1 MKDRAQSQILPLAPT
16 VPPLQWETLLLELS
30 ATFVDIPADQVDS
43 AIESGL
49 RRIVEALGIERSGFG
64 EMSADQSKFV
74 ITHSYEVPGVPPS
87 PRMIVDEQ
95 MPWFAK
101 KIRHGNALR
110 LVRLP
115 DDLPAEATAERA
127 YCSQSGLK
135 SHLTIPLK
143 EMGLVVAGIG
153 FNSFH
158 SYRDWPDA
166 LIQRLRLVGEVFTH
180 ALARKRADEKLRDA
194 FATIS
199 NTEQELR
206 RQHAQLASIYHT
218 APVGLA
224 FVDTAL
230 RYVTI
235 NDYLAALNGLPAESH
250 VGQTVGQV
258 HPADLARTTEH
269 IYRQVIAT
277 GRPVIDVEVKRT
289 TSSGT
294 ERSWLASHYPVKN
307 RRGRV
312 LGVSTVVQEISERKQ
327 LQQATRELVHASRLA
342 VAGELTASIAHE
354 INQPLGAI
362 LSNIDAA
369 EMLLSSSPASL
380 DEVRQILDEIRRDD
394 LRASEVIRR
403 LRTLLCK
410 REMEIQPVD
419 LNHVVSEVVWLTRV
433 ESDHRGVELKTELAG
448 DLPAVRGDKVHLQ
461 QVILNLFLNAHDAM
475 ADTRER
481 KQLTV
486 RTVCNGDVV
495 IEVSDT
501 GPGIL
506 PEQLPRIFDP
516 FFSTKKDGMGIGLSI
531 TRSLVESHGGR
542 IWAENNPGGGAS
554 FRFTLPTERD
564 RTRAQSPTTENDVLG
579 TCL

>member
-1 MKDRAQSQILPLAPT
+1 MNGKVQGQILSLAPP
-16 VPPLQWETLLLELS
+16 VPPLQWETLLLEVS
-30 ATFVDIPADQVDS
+30 ATFVDIPADQIDS
-43 AIESGL
+43 EIEAAL
-49 RRIVEALGIERSGFG
+49 RQIVEALGIERSGFG

-74 ITHSYEVPGVPPS
+74 VTHSYEVPGVPPS

-95 MPWFAK
+95 MPWFAN
-101 KIRHGNALR
+101 KIRQGDALP

-143 EMGLVVAGIG
+143 EMGLVVAAIG
-153 FNSFH
+153 FNSFR
-158 SYRDWPDA
+158 SYRDWPDE

-194 FATIS
+194 FAALS

-206 RQHAQLASIYHT
+206 GQHAQLASIYHT

-224 FVDTAL
+224 FVDAEL

-235 NDYLAALNGLPAESH
+235 NDYLAAMNGFPAEAH
-250 VGQTVGQV
+250 VGQFVSQV
-258 HPADLARTTEH
+258 LPADLARTIEP

-277 GRPVIDVEVKRT
+277 GQPVVDVEVKGT
-289 TSSGT
+289 TASRT

-312 LGVSTVVQEISERKQ
+312 LGVNTVVQEISERKQ
-327 LQQATRELVHASRLA
+327 LEQATRELAHASRLA

-369 EMLLSSSPASL
+369 EMLLSSFPESL
-380 DEVRQILDEIRRDD
+380 DEVCQILDEIRRDD

-410 REMEIQPVD
+410 REMEIQSVD
-419 LNHVVSEVVWLTRV
+419 LNLVVSEVVWLTRV
-433 ESDHRGVELKTELAG
+433 ESDHRGVELTTELAG

-461 QVILNLFLNAHDAM
+461 QVFLNLFLNALEAM

-486 RTVCNGDVV
+486 RTVCNGDAV
-495 IEVSDT
+495 IEVRDT
-501 GPGIL
+501 GPGIS

-554 FRFTLPTERD
+554 FRFTLPTDRD
-564 RTRAQSPTTENDVLG
+564 RARAQSPIAENAVLG
-579 TCL
+579 MCL

>member
-1 MKDRAQSQILPLAPT
+1 MNDSAPSQNLPLAPT

-30 ATFVDIPADQVDS
+30 ATFVDLPADQIDS
-43 AIESGL
+43 EIESALGQ
-49 RRIVEALGIERSGFG
+49 IVEALGIERSGFG

-95 MPWFAK
+95 MPWFAQ
-101 KIRHGNALR
+101 KIRHGDALR
-110 LVRLP
+110 LARLP
-115 DDLPAEATAERA
+115 DDLPAEAAAERA

-143 EMGLVVAGIG
+143 ERGLVVAGIG

-158 SYRDWPDA
+158 SYRDWPDE

-180 ALARKRADEKLRDA
+180 ALARKRAHEKLCDA
-194 FATIS
+194 FAALSETG
-199 NTEQELR
+199 EELR
-206 RQHAQLASIYHT
+206 TQHAQLASIYHT

-224 FVDTAL
+224 FVDAAL

-235 NDYLAALNGLPAESH
+235 NDYLAAWNGRPAEAH

-258 HPADLARTTEH
+258 LPADLTRMIEP

-277 GRPVIDVEVKRT
+277 GRPVVDVEVKRT

-307 RRGRV
+307 LQGRV

-362 LSNIDAA
+362 LSNVDAA
-369 EMLLSSSPASL
+369 EMLLSSSTASL

-403 LRTLLCK
+403 LRMLLCK

-419 LNHVVSEVVWLTRV
+419 LNLVVTEVVWLTRV

-461 QVILNLFLNAHDAM
+461 QVFLNLFLNALDAM

-486 RTVCNGDVV
+486 RTVCKGDAV

-516 FFSTKKDGMGIGLSI
+516 FFSTKKDGMGIGLSL

-554 FRFTLPTERD
+554 FRFTLPTDRD
-564 RTRAQSPTTENDVLG
+564 RARA
-579 TCL
+579 

>member
-1 MKDRAQSQILPLAPT
+1 MNDRAPSQILPLAPT

-30 ATFVDIPADQVDS
+30 ATFVDLPADQIDS
-43 AIESGL
+43 EIESAL
-49 RRIVEALGIERSGFG
+49 RQIVEALGIERSGFG
-64 EMSADQSKFV
+64 QMSADQSQFV
-74 ITHSYEVPGVPPS
+74 VTHSYEVPGVPPS

-101 KIRHGNALR
+101 KIRQGDVLR

-143 EMGLVVAGIG
+143 AMGLVVAGLG

-158 SYRDWPDA
+158 SYRDWPDE

-194 FATIS
+194 FAALS
-199 NTEQELR
+199 NAEQELR

-224 FVDTAL
+224 FVDASL

-235 NDYLAALNGLPAESH
+235 NDYLAAWNGLPAEAH
-250 VGQTVGQV
+250 VGQSVGQV
-258 HPADLARTTEH
+258 LPADLARTVEP
-269 IYRQVIAT
+269 IYRHVIAT
-277 GRPVIDVEVKRT
+277 GQAVIDVEVKRT
-289 TSSGT
+289 TASGT
-294 ERSWLASHYPVKN
+294 ERSWLASRYPVKN
-307 RRGRV
+307 RQGRV
-312 LGVSTVVQEISERKQ
+312 LGVSTVVQEISERRQ
-327 LQQATRELVHASRLA
+327 LQQATRELAHASRLA

-362 LSNIDAA
+362 LSNVDAA

-380 DEVRQILDEIRRDD
+380 DEVRQILDEIRSDD

-403 LRTLLCK
+403 LRTLLCN
-410 REMEIQPVD
+410 REMEIQPID
-419 LNHVVSEVVWLTRV
+419 LNLVVSEVVWLTRV

-461 QVILNLFLNAHDAM
+461 QVFLNLFLNALDAM

-486 RTVCNGDVV
+486 RTVCNGDAF

-516 FFSTKKDGMGIGLSI
+516 FFSTKKDGMGIGLSL

-564 RTRAQSPTTENDVLG
+564 RACAPSHATENVVLG
-579 TCL
+579 T